1 MRRML
6 LPVAAAVTFGAA
18 PYLSRLGVVSG
29 SAALVA
35 LGVLLA
41 VAASASISSL
51 AIAAGAL
58 AAFGGHVLGS
68 AVPAAG
74 GAVLV
79 ALAFAERT
87 TRVRG
92 TNARLVHIGASAL
105 TGALAGSLATAYVSA
120 SPAVRGVAV
129 LVCAVL
135 VSLPLLVEA
144 DDPLAA
150 MLEATS
156 KRVTG
161 SASASLRDAAE
172 LRRQIHDVPL
182 DDETARGVAGTWRA
196 LRKLAVSRLRLERT
210 KAQTRIAGSADL
222 DPKSPAAAVVMR
234 LDQRIAEHVTA
245 LARAYTAVDTVHA
258 AGVSVDDA
266 ALKDVETV
274 GEHLEEASRALVDV
288 K

>member
-1 MRRML
+1 MRRMM
-6 LPVAAAVTFGAA
+6 LPVAAAVAFGAA
-18 PYLSRLGVVSG
+18 PYLSKLGVVSG

-41 VAASASISSL
+41 VAASASVSSI

-58 AAFGGHVLGS
+58 GAFGGHVLGGTI
-68 AVPAAG
+68 PAAG

-92 TNARLVHIGASAL
+92 NNARLAHVGASL
-105 TGALAGSLATAYVSA
+105 VTGALAGSLATAYASA

-156 KRVTG
+156 RRV
-161 SASASLRDAAE
+161 SDPARASLRDAAE
-172 LRRQIHDVPL
+172 LRRQVHDVPL
-182 DDETARGVAGTWRA
+182 DDDTAGTVTSTWRA
-196 LRKLAVSRLRLERT
+196 LRKLAESRLRLEKT
-210 KAQTRIAGSADL
+210 KTLVQTG
-222 DPKSPAAAVVMR
+222 SPAAAVATM
-234 LDQRIAEHVTA
+234 LDQKIRDHVSA
-245 LARAYTAVDTVHA
+245 LARAYTAVDTAHA
-258 AGVSVDDA
+258 AAASIDDA
-266 ALKDVETV
+266 ALKNVENAS
-274 GEHLEEASRALVDV
+274 EHVEEASRALVTEV

>member
-6 LPVAAAVTFGAA
+6 LPLAAAATFGAA
-18 PYLSRLGVVSG
+18 PYVSKLGVVSG

-41 VAASASISSL
+41 IAASASLSSL

-68 AVPAAG
+68 ALPAAG

-92 TNARLVHIGASAL
+92 TNARLVHIGASVL
-105 TGALAGSLATAYVSA
+105 MGALAGSLATAYDSA

-135 VSLPLLVEA
+135 VSLPLLVDA

-150 MLEATS
+150 TLDATS
-156 KRVTG
+156 KRV
-161 SASASLRDAAE
+161 SDPARASLRDAAE
-172 LRRQIHDVPL
+172 LRRQVHDIPL
-182 DDETARGVAGTWRA
+182 DDETARGVTSTWRA
-196 LRKLAVSRLRLERT
+196 LRKLAESRVRIERS
-210 KAQTRIAGSADL
+210 KARAAGTSG
-222 DPKSPAAAVVMR
+222 PATAVVTM
-234 LDQRIAEHVTA
+234 LDQRIADHVTA
-245 LARAYTAVDTVHA
+245 LARAYTAVDTAHA
-258 AGVSVDDA
+258 AAATLDDA
-266 ALKDVETV
+266 ALKNVENV

>member
-1 MRRML
+1 MRRMM
-6 LPVAAAVTFGAA
+6 LPIAAAVTFGAA
-18 PYLSRLGVVSG
+18 PYLSKLGVVSG

-41 VAASASISSL
+41 VAASASLSSI

-58 AAFGGHVLGS
+58 GAFGGHVLGS
-68 AVPAAG
+68 TIPAAG
-74 GAVLV
+74 GAILV

-92 TNARLVHIGASAL
+92 NNARLAHIGASL
-105 TGALAGSLATAYVSA
+105 VTGALAGSLATAYASA

-150 MLEATS
+150 MLESTS
-156 KRVTG
+156 RRV
-161 SASASLRDAAE
+161 SDPARASLRDAAE
-172 LRRQIHDVPL
+172 LRRQVHDVPL
-182 DDETARGVAGTWRA
+182 DDETARTVTNTWRA
-196 LRKLAVSRLRLERT
+196 LRKLAESRLRLEKT
-210 KAQTRIAGSADL
+210 KSLVQTT
-222 DPKSPAAAVVMR
+222 SPAAAVATM
-234 LDQRIAEHVTA
+234 LDQKIRDHVSA
-245 LARAYTAVDTVHA
+245 LARAYTAVDTAHA
-258 AGVSVDDA
+258 AAASIDDA
-266 ALKDVETV
+266 ALKTVENAS
-274 GEHLEEASRALVDV
+274 EHVEEASRALVTEV